1 MIVHSSGNV
10 GIGTT
15 NPLNILQVGGAGRLR
30 ISNGT
35 TDYSLLG
42 TLDADTSWNTRI
54 VNSGNTRPNFSV
66 EI

>member
-30 ISNGT
+30 LSNGT
-35 TDYSLLG
+35 TDCSLLG
-42 TLDADTSWNTRI
+42 TLDAGTSLNARI
-54 VNSGNTRPNFSV
+54 VISGNTRPKISV

>member
-42 TLDADTSWNTRI
+42 TLDADTS
-54 VNSGNTRPNFSV
+54 
-66 EI
+66 

>member
-35 TDYSLLG
+35 TYHLLFG
-42 TLDADTSWNTRI
+42 TLDTDIS
-54 VNSGNTRPNFSV
+54 
-66 EI
+66 